1 MTELEYLNRHHEV
14 TEMYIGLA
22 RLSLR
27 EGFPM
32 EAERHLDQC
41 CRKLDALRDERMGPE
56 LVAKAKAAGLI
67 A

>member
-14 TEMYIGLA
+14 TEAYIGLA

-27 EGFPM
+27 EGFPR
-32 EAERHLDQC
+32 EAERRLDEC
-41 CRKLDALRDERMGPE
+41 CKKLDALREERMGPE
-56 LVAKAKAAGLI
+56 LTAKAKAAGLI

>member
-1 MTELEYLNRHHEV
+1 MDELAYLNRHREV

-27 EGFPM
+27 EGFPS
-32 EAERHLDQC
+32 EAERRLDEC
-41 CRKLDALRDERMGPE
+41 CRKPDALREERMGPE
-56 LVAKAKAAGLI
+56 LTAKAKAAGLI